1 MNLRIFII
9 FFTSLFSLANHNF
22 LYANVTVG
30 AVWKAEN
37 LTLPQGRIAYI
48 DPSKGTIFEVNL
60 DGVVTWKYQI
70 PDQYQQKGNMRKG
83 ADIEWINK
91 SDHFL
96 FVVPEG
102 GIYEVNRKKEIVW
115 SYETDLVSHD
125 ADRLPN
131 GNTIFVNAWDRKEDY
146 QVVEIT
152 NDGKKIFTWKIS
164 DSGVSCAHETADCYR
179 PKRRGGP
186 PGDYTHVNAVQKFE
200 DGSFLVSL
208 RNLHKVV
215 LIDKTLKVIE
225 RHRRVRAVHDPRFE
239 GGKLIAI
246 GRKQGLISRERKS
259 TSSNEDNSYV
269 FRYRNQGY
277 TFLRTNERI
286 SDDLILLTDSKH
298 LLIFNQNSKEIVWK
312 LELSG
317 FGDQREEKHLPFVFK
332 AAWIRTK

>member
-1 MNLRIFII
+1 MTVKIFIT
-9 FFTSLFSLANHNF
+9 FFACLFSLANDNF
-22 LYANVTVG
+22 LYANGKVG
-30 AVWKAEN
+30 AVWKSKN
-37 LTLPQGRIAYI
+37 VVLPQGRIAYI
-48 DPSKGTIFEVNL
+48 DPSTGTIYEVNL
-60 DGVVTWKYQI
+60 DGVVTWNYQI

-91 SDHFL
+91 SDQFL
-96 FVVPEG
+96 FVVPKG

-115 SYETDLVSHD
+115 SYETDMVSHD

-152 NDGKKIFTWKIS
+152 NDGKKIFKWKIS
-164 DSGVSCAHETADCYR
+164 DSGVSCAHKTADCYR
-179 PKRRGGP
+179 PKRKGGP

-225 RHRRVRAVHDPRFE
+225 RHRRIRAVHDPRFE
-239 GGKLIAI
+239 DGKLIAI
-246 GRKQGLISRERKS
+246 GRKQGLISRERKPTS
-259 TSSNEDNSYV
+259 TRENNFYI

-277 TFLRTNERI
+277 TFLRTNQPI
-286 SDDLILLTDSKH
+286 SDSLILLTDSKH
-298 LLIFNQNSKEIVWK
+298 LLIFDQDTKKIVWK
-312 LELSG
+312 LKLSG
-317 FGDQREEKHLPFVFK
+317 FGDQREEKQLPFLYK
-332 AAWIRTK
+332 AAWIETK

>member
-1 MNLRIFII
+1 MNLRIFITL
-9 FFTSLFSLANHNF
+9 FASLFSFANHNF
-22 LYANVTVG
+22 LYANGNVG

-37 LTLPQGRIAYI
+37 VALPQGRIAYI
-48 DPSKGTIFEVNL
+48 DPSTGTIYEVNL

-83 ADIEWINK
+83 ADIEWIK
-91 SDHFL
+91 KLDHFL
-96 FVVPEG
+96 FVVPGG

-115 SYETDLVSHD
+115 SYETDMVSHD

-131 GNTIFVNAWDRKEDY
+131 GNTIFVNAWDRKDDY

-152 NDGKKIFTWKIS
+152 NDGRKIFKWKIS

-215 LIDKTLKVIE
+215 LIDKNLKVIE

-239 GGKLIAI
+239 DGKLIAI
-246 GRKQGLISRERKS
+246 GRKQGLISRERRPTS
-259 TSSNEDNSYV
+259 TKEDNSYI

-298 LLIFNQNSKEIVWK
+298 LLIFDQDSKKIVWK
-312 LELSG
+312 FELSG